1 MRNGLDYELE
11 RHCFKNESIVWKIIS
26 QMRKSGNS
34 INYQS
39 LIYQPFRWEEKL
51 AEERSRSKE
60 MMARLEREKQ
70 LELENM
76 GYRRQVLE
84 KEIQALRK
92 DKERSD
98 ETIEE
103 LQSQLSKLQ
112 TELDDSNELTKQ
124 LEKEKRDLRKEFEK

>member
-1 MRNGLDYELE
+1 
-11 RHCFKNESIVWKIIS
+11 
-26 QMRKSGNS
+26 
-34 INYQS
+34 
-39 LIYQPFRWEEKL
+39 
-51 AEERSRSKE
+51 

-98 ETIEE
+98 ETIED